1 MTDSPRR
8 ILIIT
13 AIVLAVFV
21 ALAIAVCVQPA
32 GAQTVAP
39 QLAWIMPA
47 CKVGILSLR
56 SASPTS
62 PALSSTGLTTAR

>member
-1 MTDSPRR
+1 MTDPSPRR

-39 QLAWIMPA
+39 ELRWTMPA
-47 CKVGILSLR
+47 CKAGILSSR
-56 SASPTS
+56 SAFRLRRRYP
-62 PALSSTGLTTAR
+62 PPG